1 MSIEYP
7 EDLKLRICHYKKV
20 VLILFFRQEVAGVHG
35 LPPSA
40 FFTDI
45 FNVFVIEKFLAH
57 PNVEML
63 HDCGPRALGIISV
76 RLLLVE

>member
-1 MSIEYP
+1 MSIENPKY
-7 EDLKLRICHYKKV
+7 LKLRICYYKEV
-20 VLILFFRQEVAGVHG
+20 VLILFFGQEIAGVHG

-40 FFTDI
+40 LFTDI

-63 HDCGPRALGIISV
+63 HDGGPRALGIISM